1 MTLSGRELWCGAHKF
16 RLGSTRFRGHLEADL
31 AEAIAQGRLTIQDVE
46 LGADIVI
53 GIWLQVT
60 RGSLERRAT
69 PDLTRQ
75 TLDAVLRALGV
86 PEVTQPQEKLV
97 AKVANFAST

>member
-1 MTLSGRELWCGAHKF
+1 MELA
-16 RLGSTRFRGHLEADL
+16 
-31 AEAIAQGRLTIQDVE
+31 
-46 LGADIVI
+46 ADIVI
-53 GIWLQVT
+53 GVWLQVT

-86 PEVTQPQEKLV
+86 PRRKRKSSSSRRSPTSPRREGANHYGRN
-97 AKVANFAST
+97 AKR